1 MVDRMLNKDRVSWI
15 AFLLWPR
22 YFRFVF
28 IMTRAIMP
36 IVLFWYL
43 SVIIAFI
50 QVRDIGDENFN
61 GLHTC
66 DSLYLGF
73 YINGLLYTLFN
84 LFLCRALFNR

>member
-1 MVDRMLNKDRVSWI
+1 
-15 AFLLWPR
+15 
-22 YFRFVF
+22 
-28 IMTRAIMP
+28 MP

-50 QVRDIGDENFN
+50 QVRDICDENFH

-84 LFLCRALFNR
+84 LFL

>member
-1 MVDRMLNKDRVSWI
+1 
-15 AFLLWPR
+15 
-22 YFRFVF
+22 
-28 IMTRAIMP
+28 MP

-43 SVIIAFI
+43 LVIIAFI

-66 DSLYLGF
+66 DISYLGF
-73 YINGLLYTLFN
+73 YINELLYTLFN

>member
-1 MVDRMLNKDRVSWI
+1 
-15 AFLLWPR
+15 
-22 YFRFVF
+22 
-28 IMTRAIMP
+28 MP

-61 GLHTC
+61 GLHAC